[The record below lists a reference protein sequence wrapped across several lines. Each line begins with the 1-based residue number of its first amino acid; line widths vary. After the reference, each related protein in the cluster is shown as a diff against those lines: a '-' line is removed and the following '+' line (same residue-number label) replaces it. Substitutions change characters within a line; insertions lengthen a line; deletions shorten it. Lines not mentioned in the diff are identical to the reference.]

1 MDNTKVLE
9 LKKDVKWIGMLDPE
23 LVTFDVVME
32 TWYGTTYNS
41 YFIDGDKKVVI
52 ETAKEKYKDEYFAK
66 LRKVVNPEEI
76 DYIILNHTEPDHSGC
91 LKELLKIAPNATV
104 IATKIGIKF
113 LKDILN
119 QDFNHII
126 ATENQTLDL
135 GNKTLR
141 FFMAPF
147 LHWPDTMY
155 TYLEEDNILFS
166 CDSFGCHYC
175 KEEMYNDLVGDF
187 TDAFDYY
194 FRVIM
199 SPYSEFALK
208 AIEKV
213 EKLDIDII
221 APGHGPILRDD
232 WQYWVNRTKEHA
244 INIMSNRTGGNPK
257 VFIPYV
263 SAYGNTARIAEI
275 LKNTIIKMG
284 KIEVK
289 TMNIQDKK
297 PEDYMLEIE
306 KADAILIGSPTIT
319 QNTFPQ
325 IYNLFGAINPV
336 TSKGKICGAFGSY
349 GWSGEGVEIVHSILK
364 SLKLRPA
371 GEGLKVLFVPKDGE
385 DNECVEFAK
394 EIGNKI
400 LEKYPE
406 ANN

>member
-297 PEDYMLEIE
+297 PEDYMVEIE

>member
-155 TYLEEDNILFS
+155 TYLEEDKILFS

-297 PEDYMLEIE
+297 PEDYMVEIE

>member
-9 LKKDVKWIGMLDPE
+9 LKKDVKWIGMLDPS

-41 YFIDGDKKVVI
+41 YFIDADKKVVI
-52 ETAKEKYKDEYFAK
+52 ETAKEKYKDEYLAK
-66 LRKVVNPEEI
+66 LKKVVNPEDI

-91 LKELLKIAPNATV
+91 LKELLKIAPKAV
-104 IATKIGIKF
+104 VVATKIGIKF
-113 LKDILN
+113 LKDMLN
-119 QDFNHII
+119 EEFNYMIVSDNDI
-126 ATENQTLDL
+126 LDL
-135 GNKTLR
+135 GNKTLK
-141 FFMAPF
+141 FLTAPF

-155 TYLEEDNILFS
+155 TYLEEDKILFT

-175 KEEMYNDLVGDF
+175 KEEMFNDTVGDF
-187 TDAFDYY
+187 TNAFDYY
-194 FRVIM
+194 FKVIM
-199 SPYSEFALK
+199 SPYSEYALK
-208 AIEKV
+208 AIQKIEP
-213 EKLDIDII
+213 LDIDII
-221 APGHGPILRDD
+221 ATGHGPILRDN
-232 WQYWVNRTKEHA
+232 WQYWVDRTRDLARKV
-244 INIMSNRTGGNPK
+244 MSNRHGGNPK

-275 LKNTIIKMG
+275 LRSTITKMG

-289 TMNIQDKK
+289 VMNIEDKK
-297 PEDYMLEIE
+297 PEDYMVEIE

-325 IYNLFGAINPV
+325 VYELFGAINPV

-349 GWSGEGVEIVHSILK
+349 GWSGEGVEIVHNILK
-364 SLKLRPA
+364 SLKLKPA
-371 GEGLKVLFVPKDGE
+371 GEGLKVLFVPEDGE
-385 DNECVEFAK
+385 DNECVQFAL
-394 EIGNKI
+394 EIGRKI